1 MKLLNLNLNPSLPRQ
16 IATGPRGKMATK
28 QTEFPDGGQI
38 TTLFATTGFG
48 LLVQDSFPINT
59 RTTSLVGAS
68 APQLYFV
75 SADETHG
82 KKNQTI
88 LSKLMRDF
96 VGLDKVDEKTRNALI
111 EFSYRLTIGQMDAA
125 YRAVKAI
132 NSPGIWENMLHMC
145 VKTKRLDV
153 AKVCLGNMSHARGA
167 KIVRETM
174 KKETELD
181 ACVAMVAIQ
190 LGLVKDA
197 ENLYKGCGRYD
208 LLNLLYQAS
217 GQWDKAVKVA
227 AFDDRIH
234 LRTTHFNYARHV
246 HCHQKCTPN
255 PDYG

>member
-1 MKLLNLNLNPSLPRQ
+1 
-16 IATGPRGKMATK
+16 MATK

-75 SADETHG
+75 TATETHG
-82 KKNQTI
+82 KDTQMV

-125 YRAVKAI
+125 FSAVKAI
-132 NSPGIWENMLHMC
+132 DSPGIWENMLHMC

-197 ENLYKGCGRYD
+197 QHLYKGCERYD

-217 GQWDKAVKVA
+217 GQWDKAVRMA

-246 HCHQKCTPN
+246 LPAVMHTQSRPRF
-255 PDYG
+255 